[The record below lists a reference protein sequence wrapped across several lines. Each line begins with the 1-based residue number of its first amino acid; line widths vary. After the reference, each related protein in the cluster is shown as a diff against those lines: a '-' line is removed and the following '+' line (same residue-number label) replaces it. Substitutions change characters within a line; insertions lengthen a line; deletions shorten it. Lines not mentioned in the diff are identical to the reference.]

1 MEDILK
7 SGFFNED
14 TESFEKE
21 FSKKNFKKRR
31 PKNPFYVE
39 ECKDIKKCPS
49 PPIKVDND
57 IKLYDSSEDLA
68 ESTTESVEDEKFQE
82 LYEELKTA
90 NGTGDNVGGQF
101 EEIYENVVVRSSQEE
116 QTGERTG
123 SYLPPEIYKLHME
136 SHNQRMG
143 ILTKYVEQEE
153 AVYNIW
159 AGDSQAD
166 PQQRIE
172 WSAGQLTT
180 LYERSHC
187 MSPSDP
193 VSESLGW
200 CTVDAVQW
208 PHSLRLED
216 RLDFIPSKQTDVVQ
230 GVTEA
235 SGEEAYNSDHFY
247 KVPRA
252 LLKPVTDTGSRTGE
266 KEECDSEFVHYAS
279 TVRGSNK

>member
-1 MEDILK
+1 
-7 SGFFNED
+7 
-14 TESFEKE
+14 
-21 FSKKNFKKRR
+21 
-31 PKNPFYVE
+31 
-39 ECKDIKKCPS
+39 
-49 PPIKVDND
+49 
-57 IKLYDSSEDLA
+57 
-68 ESTTESVEDEKFQE
+68 
-82 LYEELKTA
+82 
-90 NGTGDNVGGQF
+90 
-101 EEIYENVVVRSSQEE
+101 
-116 QTGERTG
+116 
-123 SYLPPEIYKLHME
+123 
-136 SHNQRMG
+136 
-143 ILTKYVEQEE
+143 
-153 AVYNIW
+153 
-159 AGDSQAD
+159 
-166 PQQRIE
+166 
-172 WSAGQLTT
+172 
-180 LYERSHC
+180 

-266 KEECDSEFVHYAS
+266 KEESDSEFVHYAS